1 MAALVALQLLT
12 NTSRRAL
19 DMHAVYQRRISPVKR
34 MLDTED
40 NLMNFMLPFSLV
52 NLTQDRKTRSR
63 DEIRNKKC
71 WEDGLQNWS
80 ESQFKKRLRVNR
92 DTFHFLL
99 GEIED
104 LITKETTRFKKPTS
118 PECQLAL
125 TLYRMAH
132 GSSFSTVGDL
142 FGVAAPTACQMF
154 STVTSAIIAR
164 LYDRVVCLPR
174 NEEEWTKE
182 LEYFLED
189 WEFPCV
195 AAWDGFH
202 VYISSNLKNFFSFK
216 KRYSVT
222 NMGLIGHNKRFLW
235 AGVGAPGSMHDSTL
249 LQSCPIF
256 NAFEQGD
263 VLPNKSLNLPEC
275 GEIPLVTVGD
285 SAFPSRIWLM
295 KAFPDTT
302 EDPAEINFNKKLRSA
317 RVVSEHAY
325 GMLKGRWR
333 LLYKKVDC
341 NKKNIKCVIMCAIAL
356 HNICIQMNDPCKRRW
371 RLDVQELNLI
381 GSRHRGVRD
390 KNEVRRMRKKVVDWL
405 WSLS

>member
-1 MAALVALQLLT
+1 MAALVALLMK
-12 NTSRRAL
+12 SRRTAL
-19 DMHAVYQRRISPVKR
+19 DMAVYQRRISSVKR
-34 MLDTED
+34 MFEPE
-40 NLMNFMLPFSLV
+40 NSLMNFMLPFSLA
-52 NLTQDRKTRSR
+52 NLAQDRKTRSR
-63 DEIRNKKC
+63 DEIRNKKW

-92 DTFHFLL
+92 DTFHFIL

-104 LITKETTRFKKPTS
+104 LITKETSRFKKLTS

-132 GSSFSTVGDL
+132 GISFSTMGDL
-142 FGVAAPTACQMF
+142 FGVAAPTACQIF
-154 STVTSAIIAR
+154 STVTSAIVTR
-164 LYDRVVCLPR
+164 LYDRYFCLPR
-174 NEEEWTKE
+174 NEEEWKKE
-182 LEYFLED
+182 LRCFLEN

-249 LQSCPIF
+249 LQSRPIF
-256 NAFEQGD
+256 HAFEEGE
-263 VLPNKSLNLPEC
+263 VLPNKSLHLPEH
-275 GEIPLVTVGD
+275 GEIPFVTVGD
-285 SAFPSRIWLM
+285 SAFPSRVWLM

-302 EDPAEINFNKKLRSA
+302 GDPAEINFNKKLRSA

-341 NKKNIKCVIMCAIAL
+341 NKKNMA
-356 HNICIQMNDPCKRRW
+356 
-371 RLDVQELNLI
+371 
-381 GSRHRGVRD
+381 
-390 KNEVRRMRKKVVDWL
+390 
-405 WSLS
+405 